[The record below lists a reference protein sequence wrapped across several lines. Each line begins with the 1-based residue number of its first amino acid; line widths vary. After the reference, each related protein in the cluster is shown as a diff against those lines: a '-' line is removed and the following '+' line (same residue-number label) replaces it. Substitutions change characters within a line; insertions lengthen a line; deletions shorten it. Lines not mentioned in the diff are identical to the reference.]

1 MSSSIVD
8 IKEKI
13 KALYGREVGCII
25 NRGRNKLV
33 KLNVIIEQ
41 VYPSMFVIAPLENV
55 NLDRKSFSYND
66 VMCGD
71 IKFLN

>member
-1 MSSSIVD
+1 MATINEVKQLISNLNGKSVD
-8 IKEKI
+8 C
-13 KALYGREVGCII
+13 VI
-25 NRGRNKLV
+25 NKGRNKLV
-33 KLNVIIEQ
+33 KLLVRIDQ